1 MKLTTVILFVL
12 TPVVIFM
19 LLVCTAKAAASVP
32 VIYDTDMCLD
42 VDDVGALAVLHGLQN
57 EEKVNLLGG
66 VCCNEVH
73 PLGASVIDA
82 INTYSLHEEITNGYE
97 ISYKTIQKQ
106 NEKGVTIWIEAE
118 NGLINSPMK
127 IWDDNK
133 ASAGSYIEVESG
145 NGSEK
150 IAPANGHAI
159 YKFSVSETGL
169 YKIWGRVIASM
180 DDEDAFWI
188 KLDNNDW
195 IMWRDISISCRWHWD
210 EVHDNSLNN
219 SPVIFN
225 LEKGVHTLTV
235 AYLLDQTRL
244 DKILITNDMDFVP
257 STGGP
262 GVVARFSSNPEKS
275 ILKKDI
281 VFDAIE
287 SYSTEGKIIRYNW
300 NFSDGHK
307 SDEKIFKYAFE
318 KPGIYHTE
326 LIVEDELGYTG
337 KSKQTIEVFADE
349 PVVQLKATPDH
360 IKSGMEVIF
369 DASCSF
375 HPDGA
380 IKSYQ
385 WDFGDGKQG
394 DGRIV
399 THKFYNEGKY
409 TTILSV
415 TDESGNVKTQQK
427 LITVISDNPKKVI
440 FETDMCLDVDDAG
453 ALAMLHALADNGE
466 AEILAVCFN
475 EVHSFGASAI
485 DAINT
490 WYGRGD
496 IPIGIFK
503 GEFED
508 PDFSPYLEH
517 VSGFPNDI
525 KTSEVP
531 DAIDV
536 YKRILKNQADKSV
549 TIISVGFLNN
559 ISKLLR
565 EEPELVAEK
574 VNNLIVMGGV
584 NNDGFN
590 FSRHNLKKE
599 TEYVFANWPTPIVIS
614 QPGSNILTGI
624 PLMDTPIGNP
634 VREAYFKFFHNS
646 FCNRPS
652 WDQVAVLYAIR
663 GLHDYFEMKEIGSG
677 RLSNGYTFSMKPD
690 WRTYITIK
698 LSNSYYED
706 LINQLM
712 MQLPKNN

>member
-1 MKLTTVILFVL
+1 MNNFQFKKSFIFFICS
-12 TPVVIFM
+12 IFM
-19 LLVCTAKAAASVP
+19 LVHFTYGQKP
-32 VIYDTDMCLD
+32 I
-42 VDDVGALAVLHGLQN
+42 
-57 EEKVNLLGG
+57 EE
-66 VCCNEVH
+66 
-73 PLGASVIDA
+73 
-82 INTYSLHEEITNGYE
+82 
-97 ISYKTIQKQ
+97 Q
-106 NEKGVTIWIEAE
+106 NEKSVKIWIEAE
-118 NGLINSPMK
+118 NGVINPPMK
-127 IWDDNK
+127 IWDDNT

-145 NGSEK
+145 NGSEET
-150 IAPANGHAI
+150 APVDGHAI
-159 YKFSVSETGL
+159 YKFSVPETGL

-188 KLDNNDW
+188 KVDNGDW

-219 SPVIFN
+219 IPVIFK
-225 LEKGVHTLTV
+225 LEKGEHTLTV

-257 STGGP
+257 STEGP
-262 GVVARFSSNPEKS
+262 GVGARFTFNPEKS

-281 VFDAIE
+281 LFDATG
-287 SYSTEGKIIRYNW
+287 SYSTEGKIIRYSW

-307 SDEKIFKYAFE
+307 SDEKIFNYAFE
-318 KPGIYHTE
+318 QPGIYHTE

-369 DASCSF
+369 DASFSF
-375 HPDGA
+375 HPNVR

-385 WDFGDGKQG
+385 WDFGDGKKG

-399 THKFYNEGKY
+399 RHKYFNEGKY
-409 TTILSV
+409 TAILSV
-415 TDESGNVKTQQK
+415 TDESGKVKTQRK
-427 LITVISDNPKKVI
+427 LITVISDKPKKVI

-453 ALAMLHALADNGE
+453 ALAMLHALADNDE

-475 EVHSFGASAI
+475 EVHPYGASAI

-503 GEFED
+503 GEFVD
-508 PDFSPYLEH
+508 PDFSPYLEP

-525 KTSEVP
+525 RTNEVP

-536 YKRILKNQADKSV
+536 YKRVLKNQADKSV

-574 VNNLIVMGGV
+574 VKELVVMGGV

-590 FSRHNLKKE
+590 FSRHNLIKE
-599 TEYVFANWPTPIVIS
+599 TEYVLENWPTPIVIS
-614 QPGSNILTGI
+614 QPGSRILTGI
-624 PLMDTPIGNP
+624 PLMETPIENP

-646 FCNRPS
+646 FCDRPS
-652 WDQVAVLYAIR
+652 WDQIAVLYGVR
-663 GLHDYFEMKEIGSG
+663 GLSDYFEMQETGSG
-677 RLSNGYTFSMKPD
+677 RLRNGYTYSMKPD
-690 WRTYITIK
+690 WRTYITTTF
-698 LSNSYYED
+698 SNSFYED
-706 LINQLM
+706 LINELM
-712 MQLPKNN
+712 MQLPKNK